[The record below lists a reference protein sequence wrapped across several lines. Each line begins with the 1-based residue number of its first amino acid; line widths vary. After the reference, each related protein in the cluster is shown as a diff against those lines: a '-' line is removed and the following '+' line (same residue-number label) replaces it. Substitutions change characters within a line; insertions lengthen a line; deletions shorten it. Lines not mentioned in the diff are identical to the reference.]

1 MTDASEQGRFSSAQA
16 QPTAGCASD
25 QSGASFSS
33 LQASADP
40 AVDQAADPAA
50 DLVIDHVVDHVVD
63 HVDVAAKRSGR
74 SLKWEVD
81 ERVGGQGED
90 LDAKWGGEQGNEWD
104 GSRMDEGDARWSGEQ
119 DGSRGDEQGDEL
131 DARWVGGQGG
141 EQGASQGIDA
151 GGPAGVCS
159 TADPGAAGGVPDL
172 PSEVQSAPEPLGQVE
187 AHPLDG
193 QVFASGP
200 PTGPSSG
207 PPSGPSSGSPT
218 DFDREAVLPPVL
230 SAAVPPV
237 LPDVIPAWIAEHD
250 LGPPQAV
257 RSALRRLAELPD
269 VGYTRRSEELGRAFA
284 AWAGG
289 RYAWRPDPDLVVPTS
304 DVLQGI
310 WACVSAFSEPGDG
323 VVLSPPVYPPFFDVC
338 PSLGRSAYLWPLRRS
353 SDGWLHDTDELAD
366 LLAANPDCR
375 VLLLCSPQNP
385 TGRVYDLGSLE
396 RIVGLAAEHDLVVV
410 SDEIHADLVYQGF
423 RHRPFLSV
431 PGAAE
436 RSAAL
441 FSPGKS
447 FAVSGLRTAVVVFG
461 SEEMRARF
469 TRRMPRHLLG
479 DVSRAGSEAAIVA
492 WESCENWLDSL
503 LELLGG
509 HRRRIGEVLAEF
521 PEVVYHPPEA
531 TFLAWLDLSRTG
543 LGHDPAETLLRE
555 ARLRLSPGGEFGD
568 GGAGH
573 VRLNFGTSSA
583 LLEEMLRRLTALFN
597 ASAGE

>member
-1 MTDASEQGRFSSAQA
+1 MTDASEQGRFSSGQA
-16 QPTAGCASD
+16 QPAGGHASD
-25 QSGASFSS
+25 QSGASFPPPRD
-33 LQASADP
+33 LQAAQASADH
-40 AVDQAADPAA
+40 VGDHVADHVPDHEG
-50 DLVIDHVVDHVVD
+50 DLVIDRVVD
-63 HVDVAAKRSGR
+63 HVDVVAKRSGH
-74 SLKWEVD
+74 SLKWEVVEHVD
-81 ERVGGQGED
+81 GLDGGQV
-90 LDAKWGGEQGNEWD
+90 
-104 GSRMDEGDARWSGEQ
+104 DEGDACRV
-119 DGSRGDEQGDEL
+119 DEL
-131 DARWVGGQGG
+131 DSGRDAR
-141 EQGASQGIDA
+141 QGIDA
-151 GGPAGVCS
+151 GDPAEVCS
-159 TADPGAAGGVPDL
+159 TADPGAAGGDPAL
-172 PSEVQSAPEPLGQVE
+172 PSDVHSAPESLSQVE
-187 AHPLDG
+187 SHLRDVPGFALNVNDPREFRGPGGKSHPRDVPGL
-193 QVFASGP
+193 
-200 PTGPSSG
+200 
-207 PPSGPSSGSPT
+207 SSGSPPGL
-218 DFDREAVLPPVL
+218 FSGLPTGL
-230 SAAVPPV
+230 DLEPV
-237 LPDVIPAWIAEHD
+237 LPDVLPAWVAEHD

-269 VGYTRRSEELGRAFA
+269 VGYTRRSEGLGRAFA

-289 RYAWRPDPDLVVPTS
+289 RYDWRPDPDLVVPTS

-338 PSLGRSAYLWPLRRS
+338 PSLGRSAYLWPLRQS
-353 SDGWLHDTDELAD
+353 SDGWFHDTEELAD
-366 LLAANPDCR
+366 LLVANPDCR

-410 SDEIHADLVYQGF
+410 SDEIHADLVYPGL

-492 WESCENWLDSL
+492 WESCGDWLDSL

-509 HRRRIGEVLAEF
+509 HRRRIGEALAEF

-543 LGHDPAETLLRE
+543 LGHDPAEALLQE
-555 ARLRLSPGGEFGD
+555 ARLRLSPGGDFGD

-583 LLEEMLRRLTALFN
+583 LLEEMLRRLTALFK
-597 ASAGE
+597 SDAGR